1 MAAIPDGATHLFVN
15 KEMAHVAT
23 LNADGSPQVSAVWI
37 ALDGDLITFNTAE
50 GRLKPKNL
58 RRDGRVAISI
68 ADDENPYEN
77 VMVQGKVVEL
87 TNDGADD
94 DIDALAKRYLDA
106 DSYPFRQDGQER
118 VIAKLD
124 PEKVTH
130 TTPKAPGAAPE
141 ETRPPPARVAA
152 L

>member
-1 MAAIPDGATHLFVN
+1 MAAIPDEAKHLFEN

-37 ALDGDLITFNTAE
+37 ALDGDLVTFNTAE

-68 ADDENPYEN
+68 AGEENPYEN
-77 VMVQGKVVEL
+77 VIIQGKVTDM

-106 DSYPFRQDGQER
+106 DSYPFRQEGEER
-118 VIAKLD
+118 VIVKIE
-124 PEKVTH
+124 PEKVNH
-130 TTPKAPGAAPE
+130 TNP
-141 ETRPPPARVAA
+141 
-152 L
+152 

>member
-1 MAAIPDGATHLFVN
+1 MAAIPDEAKHLFEN

-50 GRLKPKNL
+50 GRVKPKNL

-68 ADDENPYEN
+68 AGEENPYEN
-77 VMVQGKVVEL
+77 VMIQGKVVEL

-106 DSYPFRQDGQER
+106 DSYPYRQPGEER
-118 VIAKLD
+118 VIVKIE
-124 PEKVTH
+124 PEKVNH
-130 TTPKAPGAAPE
+130 TP
-141 ETRPPPARVAA
+141 
-152 L
+152 

>member
-1 MAAIPDGATHLFVN
+1 MAAIPDGAKHLFEN

-50 GRLKPKNL
+50 GRVKPNNL

-68 ADDENPYEN
+68 TDEENPYEN
-77 VMVQGKVVEL
+77 VLVQGKVVEM
-87 TNDGADD
+87 TNDGADA

-106 DSYPFRQDGQER
+106 DSYPFRQDGEVR
-118 VIAKLD
+118 TIVKIE
-124 PEKVTH
+124 PEKVNH
-130 TTPKAPGAAPE
+130 ANP
-141 ETRPPPARVAA
+141 
-152 L
+152 

>member
-1 MAAIPDGATHLFVN
+1 MAAIPDEAKHLFEN

-50 GRLKPKNL
+50 GRVKPKNL

-68 ADDENPYEN
+68 AGEENPYEN

-106 DSYPFRQDGQER
+106 DSYPFRQDGEER
-118 VIAKLD
+118 VIVKIE
-124 PEKVTH
+124 PEKVSH
-130 TTPKAPGAAPE
+130 TNP
-141 ETRPPPARVAA
+141 
-152 L
+152 